1 VPPQPEP
8 PERREAASALPTATP
23 PAVHV
28 DLTPGAPPGYAA
40 LVSLHGE
47 HDLASSDTLRAA
59 LAPLLGDVVVDLS
72 ACTFMDSTVIGVL
85 LGKCYDLRDEGRR
98 LELVLPPENVAISRV
113 VDVVGLRGLMLVHER
128 MPAGPAGS

>member
-1 VPPQPEP
+1 VPAQPER
-8 PERREAASALPTATP
+8 PEHRDAASALSTATP

-28 DLTPGAPPGYAA
+28 ELAPAAPPGYAA

-47 HDLASSDTLRAA
+47 HDLASSDMLRAA
-59 LAPLLGDVVVDLS
+59 LAPLLGDLVVDLS

-98 LELVLPPENVAISRV
+98 LELVLPPENEAISRI

-128 MPAGPAGS
+128 VAAGPADS